1 MTGGMSGGVGR
12 GDAREWLAEEVE
24 EMGWRRLVE
33 TKIKTVKGEKAF
45 QRFSAEV
52 SDMAGANASE
62 AL

>member
-1 MTGGMSGGVGR
+1 MSGGVGG

-33 TKIKTVKGEKAF
+33 TKIKTVKGKKGF